1 MNTLLGALRESK
13 AAWNG
18 APPASLALYPQIV
31 QGVFDNVYQPRSYSA
46 IPGRY
51 PLPWL
56 DIGVRDAYTASP
68 PGDDYANYAT
78 GVAVFMRYALQAYD
92 ADPALLAPYRALV
105 VGAAN
110 GVVQSGFGANACPA
124 GGCDAFAAAGGSPED
139 QMTPYVNSLSVLL
152 LAIRMTR

>member
-18 APPASLALYPQIV
+18 APPASLVLYPQIV
-31 QGVFDNVYQPRSYSA
+31 QGVFDNVCPPRSYSA
-46 IPGRY
+46 VPGRY

-92 ADPALLAPYRALV
+92 ADPALLAPYRALF

-110 GVVQSGFGANACPA
+110 GVVQSGFGANAYPA